1 MVGILRQKGTY
12 PILVKGNETQ
22 LKIGCRQKFR
32 FFITHLP
39 VPLLPPGVLMVILNI
54 NSRKTV
60 FISDI

>member
-1 MVGILRQKGTY
+1 
-12 PILVKGNETQ
+12 
-22 LKIGCRQKFR
+22 
-32 FFITHLP
+32 